1 MTAIA
6 SDDLPEEWSQW
17 DDIAVEVY
25 SHIDH
30 ITRLGDFNALVFF
43 ADELFLDHEVNK
55 IELDEDD
62 ATILRDF
69 LDLAMKADTTIQ
81 KYLGPSYIND
91 YIETIETEDTDEQP

>member
-1 MTAIA
+1 MTVIA
-6 SDDLPEEWSQW
+6 SDDIPEEWSQW

-25 SHIDH
+25 SRIDH

-43 ADELFLDHEVNK
+43 ADELFLDDDANK

-69 LDLAMKADTTIQ
+69 LDDAIKADTIIQ
-81 KYLGPSYIND
+81 KYLGKDYIAD